1 MNSTHA
7 MLTTQ
12 LVVAKDLICQ
22 RHLDSMATLA
32 MLNALPA
39 DLDDD
44 LRASVEEAR
53 KSVAA
58 ARSDSRREAIAR
70 FALARVIVM
79 LERTLASGVQR
90 GSDPPGVSGRARL

>member
-7 MLTTQ
+7 MLATQ

-22 RHLDSMATLA
+22 RHLDSTATLA

-44 LRASVEEAR
+44 LRASVEEAL

-58 ARSDSRREAIAR
+58 ASSDSRREAIAR

-90 GSDPPGVSGRARL
+90 GGDPPGVTGRARF